1 MQRREFLKFSAGLAA
16 AGLASALPARIATA
30 LGGGI
35 QAVLF
40 DAFPIFDPR
49 PVFKLAGE
57 LAHGDAAF
65 VELWR
70 TKQFEYTWLRTAGRQ
85 YQDFWTVTREA
96 LRYAARAR
104 QLTLAQADED
114 RLMGAYLTLQAWP
127 DVLPALQALKA
138 RGLKLGFLSNFTR
151 PMLDANIAH
160 AGLAGFFDP
169 VLSTDKAQVFK
180 PHPAAYRLGVDSL
193 GIEREQIAFVS
204 FAGWDAA
211 GAKWF
216 GYPTYWANRL
226 QQPLEELAMPP
237 DGSGSDLSGLPDF
250 IARKPSSRR
259 REIK

>member
-1 MQRREFLKFSAGLAA
+1 MQRREFLKFSAGLVA
-16 AGLASALPARIATA
+16 AGLASALPARIAAA
-30 LGGGI
+30 LDGGI
-35 QAVLF
+35 RAVLF

-49 PVFKLAGE
+49 PVFKQATE
-57 LAHGDAAF
+57 LAQGDTAF

-70 TKQFEYTWLRTAGRQ
+70 SKQFEYTWLRTAGRQ

-96 LRYAARAR
+96 LRYAAGAR
-104 QLTLAQADED
+104 KLKLSQAEED
-114 RLMGAYLTLQAWP
+114 ALMGAYLRLEAWP

-138 RGLKLGFLSNFTR
+138 AGLKLGFLSNFTR
-151 PMLDANIAH
+151 AMLEANIAH

-169 VLSTDKAQVFK
+169 VLSTDRAQAFK
-180 PHPAAYRLGVDSL
+180 PSPAAYQLGVDAL
-193 GIEREQIAFVS
+193 GLAREEIVFTA

-226 QQPLEELAMPP
+226 QQPLEALAMPP
-237 DGSGSDLSGLPDF
+237 DATGADLAGLPGF

-259 REIK
+259 RAIK

>member
-1 MQRREFLKFSAGLAA
+1 MQRREFLKFSAGLVG
-16 AGLASALPARIATA
+16 AGLASALPLRIAAT

-49 PVFKLAGE
+49 PVFKQAT
-57 LAHGDAAF
+57 AFAQGDAAF

-70 TKQFEYTWLRTAGRQ
+70 TRQFEYTWLRTAGRQ

-96 LRYAARAR
+96 LRYAAGAR
-104 QLTLAQADED
+104 RLRLSQADED
-114 RLMGAYLTLQAWP
+114 RLMGAYLTLDAWP

-138 RGLKLGFLSNFTR
+138 AGLRLGFLSNFTHT
-151 PMLDANIAH
+151 MLEANIAH

-169 VLSTDKAQVFK
+169 VLSTDRAQAFK
-180 PHPAAYRLGVDSL
+180 PSPAAYQLGVDAL
-193 GIEREQIAFVS
+193 GLSREEIAFTA

-226 QQPLEELAMPP
+226 QQPLEQIAMPP
-237 DGSGSDLSGLPDF
+237 DTSSDGLAGLPAF
-250 IARKPSSRR
+250 IARKPSARR
-259 REIK
+259 RDIR